1 MVGYQIAYAATFG
14 QTSEVGYT
22 LDCGILVD
30 ANGKSATMYTLT
42 ENGAISKIT
51 AYAAKQLGDRV
62 AKAVIY
68 SENPANTPDV
78 LLATSQEVALTSTS
92 YAWIDFTFSTPVELT
107 AGNYFIGIITDAVTS
122 NTVTVKC
129 GNTGSLINSFNTDTY
144 SDGAANPFGTPSS
157 SANEKVWYATYTAQ
171 ETPAT
176 TASAASLRTASI
188 NLRTGSMVLR

>member
-22 LDCGILVD
+22 LDCGILAD
-30 ANGKSATMYTLT
+30 ANGKSATLYTLT
-42 ENGAISKIT
+42 EDGTVSKIT
-51 AYAAKQLGDRV
+51 AYAAKQLGNRV

-68 SENPANTPDV
+68 SENPANTPDA
-78 LLATSQEVALTSTS
+78 LLATSEEVALTSTS
-92 YAWIDFTFSTPVELT
+92 FAWVDFTFATPVDLP
-107 AGNYFIGIITDAVTS
+107 AGDYFIGLLTDATAS
-122 NTVTVKC
+122 NSVLVKC
-129 GNTGSLINSFNTDTY
+129 ANTGSLFNQFNTDTY

-188 NLRTGSMVLR
+188 NLRTGSMMLR